1 MSGRR
6 ILHVVGNSEF
16 GGGGVVILALTDAA
30 RMAGFEVSVLTT
42 DPVFQDK
49 LGEAGIPI
57 VDLDVIRRPI
67 RPLWDLGGLA
77 RLTAYLRRNPY
88 DIVHTHTSKGGIVGR
103 WAARM
108 ARIPVI
114 VHTVHGFSFH
124 ELSPRPVKLAY
135 GTLERLAAPACDLIV
150 TVSEEL
156 REVALAAHIG
166 TPEKVVSIPNGVT
179 TDRVHPTRPRPETRA
194 ALGFD
199 PGDTVLLTP
208 GRLAPQ
214 KGHAVLFEALAG
226 VGTAPDV
233 TVLCPGAGPDRDV
246 LEQHAQRLGLGDRVR
261 FMGFRDDIGDLHEA
275 CDVVVLPSLHEGLSI
290 ALLEAMAAGK
300 AIVTTGI
307 PSNREVTREGWCAR
321 LVPPGDP
328 VALRSAVL
336 ALVDDPTA
344 RMELGKRARLVFE
357 EHYTQHAMVAAYLD
371 RYQALLTEKMPH

>member
-16 GGGGVVILALTDAA
+16 GGGGVVILALADAA
-30 RMAGFEVSVLTT
+30 RAAGFEVSVLTT

-49 LGEAGIPI
+49 LGEAGVSV
-57 VDLDVIRRPI
+57 VDIDVIRRPI

-108 ARIPVI
+108 AGIPVI

-124 ELSPRPVKLAY
+124 ELSPRPVTFVY

-156 REVALAAHIG
+156 REVALARHIG

-179 TDRVHPTRPRPETRA
+179 TDRVHPTRPRQETRA

-208 GRLAPQ
+208 GRLAAQ

-226 VGTAPDV
+226 AAPDL
-233 TVLCPGAGPDRDV
+233 TVLCPGAGPEREA
-246 LEQHAQRLGLGDRVR
+246 LEQHAQRLGLHDRVR

-300 AIVTTGI
+300 AIVATAI
-307 PSNREVTREGWCAR
+307 PSNREVTREGWCAS
-321 LVPPGDP
+321 LVPPGDAA
-328 VALRSAVL
+328 ALRSAVM

-344 RMELGKRARLVFE
+344 RLELGKRARLVFE
-357 EHYTQHAMVAAYLD
+357 EHYTQHAMVAAYLE
-371 RYQALLTEKMPH
+371 RYEALLTEKMPD